1 MHHAARRVLTGAL
14 APFVIALL
22 VPPPAAAQLPS
33 CGSYSVGYW
42 MRPDGNCVLRVEWV
56 ARTARPFDLCSLEV
70 QAEGYIKNTGGALK
84 DRDRYVAEVH
94 AYQPVPTGGTW
105 HLTTKHWLIWNGGLS
120 WTYLGTNAASATVAT
135 CQASCTLNQLS
146 CPDGTEFQPW
156 RCDCVTLSPILIDT
170 AGNGYRLSSADEGT
184 IFDLDADGAAREK
197 VAWPEAESDDAWL
210 VMDRNGNG
218 VIDSAAELF
227 GSKTPAYADAAEP
240 PAVNGFVALGF
251 TEDAGYGAAAA
262 DGVID
267 ARDAVFTRLRLW
279 FDRDRNGLSEADEL
293 VPLAQAGIVS
303 ISTSYTETNHR
314 DRFGNRF
321 SLKGRAVFRD
331 AGGREHDRNIYDVFL
346 TVAGMT
352 PR

>member
-14 APFVIALL
+14 APLL
-22 VPPPAAAQLPS
+22 VVIVAAPASAQLPS

-42 MRPDGNCVLRVEWV
+42 IRPDGNCVLRMEWV
-56 ARTARPFDLCSLEV
+56 SRTSRPFDLCSLEV
-70 QAEGYIKNTGGALK
+70 QAEGYIKGTGGSRK

-94 AYQPVPTGGTW
+94 AYQSVPSYTTW
-105 HLTTKHWLIWNGGLS
+105 YLTTKHWLIWNGGLT
-120 WTYLGTNAASATVAT
+120 WTYLGTNSASASLAS
-135 CQASCTLNQLS
+135 CQSACTLNQLA

-240 PAVNGFVALGF
+240 PAVNGFVALSF
-251 TEDAGYGAAAA
+251 TDDPGYGAAVA
-262 DGVID
+262 DDVID
-267 ARDAVFTRLRLW
+267 EGDAVYGRLRLW
-279 FDRDRNGLSEADEL
+279 FDRNRDGLSEPDEL
-293 VPLAQAGIVS
+293 VPLADAGVVS

-321 SLKGRAVFRD
+321 SLRGRAVFRD
-331 AGGREHDRNIYDVFL
+331 ENGRHHERNIYDVFL
-346 TVAGMT
+346 TVAGM
-352 PR
+352 PSR